1 MMVTLKMDQLSQWTN
16 MHQDLLNDLINSL
29 TILPGVGK
37 KSAQRMA
44 LYLLDKNK
52 DGAGILAKNL
62 ERAIDEIGRCSRCRM
77 LTSNNLCK
85 ICSDTGR
92 DVNSIC
98 VVENPS
104 DVLAIESTGGFKG
117 RYFVLLGRLSPI
129 EGISPDDLGIN
140 DFLKLIKIENI
151 KEVILA
157 TSSTV
162 EGDATAIYIKDHIKD
177 IKVSRI
183 SYGIPIGGELEYVDG
198 NTIARAI
205 QGRTEINVD

>member
-1 MMVTLKMDQLSQWTN
+1 

-62 ERAIDEIGRCSRCRM
+62 EKAIDEIGRCSRCRM
-77 LTSNNLCK
+77 LTSNDLCK
-85 ICSDTGR
+85 ICSDTSR
-92 DVNSIC
+92 DMNSIC

-129 EGISPDDLGIN
+129 DGISPDDLGIN

>member
-1 MMVTLKMDQLSQWTN
+1 

-29 TILPGVGK
+29 TVLPGVGK

-62 ERAIDEIGRCSRCRM
+62 EKAIEEIGRCSRCRM
-77 LTSNNLCK
+77 LTSNDLCK
-85 ICSDTGR
+85 ICSDTSR
-92 DVNSIC
+92 DMNSIC

>member
-1 MMVTLKMDQLSQWTN
+1 
-16 MHQDLLNDLINSL
+16 MHQDLLNDLINAL

-52 DGAGILAKNL
+52 DGAGILAKTMQ
-62 ERAIDEIGRCSRCRM
+62 EAVEEINRCERCRM
-77 LTSNNLCK
+77 LTSNSLCK
-85 ICSDTGR
+85 ICADTSR
-92 DVNSIC
+92 DEDSIC
-98 VVENPS
+98 VVESPS
-104 DVLAIESTGGFKG
+104 DVLAIESTGGFRGK
-117 RYFVLLGRLSPI
+117 YFVLLGRLSPI
-129 EGISPDDLGIN
+129 EGVSPEDLGIN
-140 DFLKLIKIENI
+140 DFLNLIAKEQS

-162 EGDATAIYIKDHIKD
+162 EGDATAMFIKDHINN

-205 QGRTEINVD
+205 QGRTEINDD

>member
-1 MMVTLKMDQLSQWTN
+1 MS
-16 MHQDLLNDLINSL
+16 I
-29 TILPGVGK
+29 
-37 KSAQRMA
+37 KSDKWITEMSKTQSMIEPFSENQVR
-44 LYLLDKNK
+44 LDK

-62 ERAIDEIGRCSRCRM
+62 EKAIDEIGRCSRCRM
-77 LTSNNLCK
+77 LTSNDLCK
-85 ICSDTGR
+85 ICSDTSR
-92 DVNSIC
+92 DMNSIC

>member
-1 MMVTLKMDQLSQWTN
+1 

-44 LYLLDKNK
+44 LYLLDRNK
-52 DGAGILAKNL
+52 DGAGILAKTL
-62 ERAIDEIGRCSRCRM
+62 EKAIDEIGRCARCRM
-77 LTSNNLCK
+77 LTSNTLCK
-85 ICSDTGR
+85 TCSDNTR
-92 DVNSIC
+92 DMNSIC

-129 EGISPDDLGIN
+129 DGISPDDLGIN

-162 EGDATAIYIKDHIKD
+162 EGDATAIYIKDHISD

>member
-1 MMVTLKMDQLSQWTN
+1 
-16 MHQDLLNDLINSL
+16 MHQDLLNDLINAL

-44 LYLLDKNK
+44 LYLLDRNK
-52 DGAGILAKNL
+52 DGAVILANTL
-62 ERAIDEIGRCSRCRM
+62 LDATERISRCARCRM

-85 ICSDTGR
+85 VCSDSTR
-92 DVNSIC
+92 ENTSIC
-98 VVENPS
+98 VVESPS
-104 DVLAIESTGGFKG
+104 DILAIESTGGYRGK
-117 RYFVLLGRLSPI
+117 YFVLLGRLSPI
-129 EGISPDDLGIN
+129 EGVSPEDLGIN
-140 DFLKLIKIENI
+140 DFLKLIKVENI
-151 KEVILA
+151 EEVILA

>member
-1 MMVTLKMDQLSQWTN
+1 MN
-16 MHQDLLNDLINSL
+16 QDILNDLINSL
-29 TILPGVGK
+29 MILPGVGK

-52 DGAGILAKNL
+52 DGASVLAKTL
-62 ERAIDEIGRCSRCRM
+62 QEAVEEISRCERCRM
-77 LTSNNLCK
+77 LTSNDLCR
-85 ICSDTGR
+85 ICSDTSR
-92 DVNSIC
+92 DIDSIC
-98 VVENPS
+98 VVESPS
-104 DVLAIESTGGFKG
+104 DVLAIESTGGFRGK
-117 RYFVLLGRLSPI
+117 YFVLLGRLSPI
-129 EGISPDDLGIN
+129 EGISPEDLGIDN
-140 DFLKLIKIENI
+140 FLTLIDKEST

-162 EGDATAIYIKDHIKD
+162 EGDATAMFLKDHINN

-205 QGRTEINVD
+205 QGRTEINDD

>member
-1 MMVTLKMDQLSQWTN
+1 MQT
-16 MHQDLLNDLINSL
+16 DLLNDLINSL

-52 DGAGILAKNL
+52 DGASLLSKTLQDAV
-62 ERAIDEIGRCSRCRM
+62 ETIGRCKKCRM
-77 LTSNNLCK
+77 LTSNEYCK
-85 ICSDTGR
+85 VCSDTSR
-92 DVNSIC
+92 DNQSIC
-98 VVENPS
+98 VIENPS
-104 DVLAIESTGGFKG
+104 DMLAIESTGGFRGK
-117 RYFVLLGRLSPI
+117 YFVLLGRLSPI
-129 EGISPDDLGIN
+129 DGVGPEDLGIDQLLN
-140 DFLKLIKIENI
+140 LIS
-151 KEVILA
+151 KEDVKEIILA

-162 EGDATAIYIKDHIKD
+162 EGDATAIFIKDHIKD

>member
-1 MMVTLKMDQLSQWTN
+1 
-16 MHQDLLNDLINSL
+16 MHQDLLNDLINAL

-52 DGAGILAKNL
+52 DGAGILANTML
-62 ERAIDEIGRCSRCRM
+62 DAVEHISRCSRCRM

-85 ICSDTGR
+85 VCSDATR
-92 DVNSIC
+92 ENTSIC
-98 VVENPS
+98 VVESPS
-104 DVLAIESTGGFKG
+104 DVLAIESTGGYRGK
-117 RYFVLLGRLSPI
+117 YFVLLGRLSPI
-129 EGISPDDLGIN
+129 EGVSPEDLGIN
-140 DFLKLIKIENI
+140 DFLKLIKVENI
-151 KEVILA
+151 EEVILA

>member
-1 MMVTLKMDQLSQWTN
+1 MQT
-16 MHQDLLNDLINSL
+16 DLLNDLINSL

-37 KSAQRMA
+37 KSAQRIA

-52 DGAGILAKNL
+52 DGASLLSKTLQDAV
-62 ERAIDEIGRCSRCRM
+62 ETIGRCKRCRM
-77 LTSNNLCK
+77 LTSNEYCK
-85 ICSDTGR
+85 VCSDTSR
-92 DVNSIC
+92 DNQSIC
-98 VVENPS
+98 VIENPS
-104 DVLAIESTGGFKG
+104 DMLAIESTGGFRGK
-117 RYFVLLGRLSPI
+117 YFVLLGRLSPI
-129 EGISPDDLGIN
+129 DGVGPEDLGIDQLLN
-140 DFLKLIKIENI
+140 LIS
-151 KEVILA
+151 KEDVKEIILA

-162 EGDATAIYIKDHIKD
+162 EGDATAIFIKDHIKD

>member
-1 MMVTLKMDQLSQWTN
+1 

-52 DGAGILAKNL
+52 DGAGILAKTL
-62 ERAIDEIGRCSRCRM
+62 EKAIDEIGRCSRCRM
-77 LTSNNLCK
+77 LTSNSLCK
-85 ICSDTGR
+85 ICSDNTR
-92 DVNSIC
+92 DMNSIC

-129 EGISPDDLGIN
+129 DGISPDDLGIN

-151 KEVILA
+151 KEVRLA

-162 EGDATAIYIKDHIKD
+162 EGDATAIYIKDHISD

>member
-1 MMVTLKMDQLSQWTN
+1 

-62 ERAIDEIGRCSRCRM
+62 EKAIDEIGRCSRCRM
-77 LTSNNLCK
+77 LTSNDLCK
-85 ICSDTGR
+85 ICSDTSR
-92 DVNSIC
+92 DMNSIC

-162 EGDATAIYIKDHIKD
+162 EGDATAMFIKDHIKD
-177 IKVSRI
+177 VRVSRI

-205 QGRTEINVD
+205 QGRVNIDVD

>member
-1 MMVTLKMDQLSQWTN
+1 MN
-16 MHQDLLNDLINSL
+16 QDILNDLINSL
-29 TILPGVGK
+29 MILPGVGK

-52 DGAGILAKNL
+52 DGASVLAKTL
-62 ERAIDEIGRCSRCRM
+62 QEAVEEISRCERCRM
-77 LTSNNLCK
+77 LTSNDLCR
-85 ICSDTGR
+85 ICSDTSR
-92 DVNSIC
+92 DIDSIC
-98 VVENPS
+98 VVESPS
-104 DVLAIESTGGFKG
+104 DVLAIESTGGFRGK
-117 RYFVLLGRLSPI
+117 YFVLLGRLSPI
-129 EGISPDDLGIN
+129 EGISPEDLGIN
-140 DFLKLIKIENI
+140 DFLSLIDKEST

-162 EGDATAIYIKDHIKD
+162 EGDATAMFLKDHINN

-205 QGRTEINVD
+205 QGRTEINDN